1 MSKGSKF
8 KNNLANKL
16 KEKAAGEQE
25 AQAEAVAVAEAMNEV
40 YEGPEEMVYR
50 DDLVEED
57 LDKDQVSV
65 ATEVV
70 DGLSVAPTE
79 MLANEYKKLV
89 EQYEIE

>member
-8 KNNLANKL
+8 KNNLASKL
-16 KEKAAGEQE
+16 KEKQELQGEV
-25 AQAEAVAVAEAMNEV
+25 EAVKEE
-40 YEGPEEMVYR
+40 PEEMIYR
-50 DDLVEED
+50 DDAVGEE
-57 LDKDQVSV
+57 LERDQVSV

-89 EQYEIE
+89 EQYESE

>member
-8 KNNLANKL
+8 KNNLASKL
-16 KEKAAGEQE
+16 KEKQE
-25 AQAEAVAVAEAMNEV
+25 LQADAVVEAVKEE
-40 YEGPEEMVYR
+40 PEEMIYR
-50 DDLVEED
+50 DDAVGEE
-57 LDKDQVSV
+57 LERDQVSV

-89 EQYEIE
+89 EQYETE

>member
-8 KNNLANKL
+8 KNNLASKL
-16 KEKAAGEQE
+16 KEKQE
-25 AQAEAVAVAEAMNEV
+25 LQADAVVEAVKEE
-40 YEGPEEMVYR
+40 PEEMIYR
-50 DDLVEED
+50 DDAVGEE
-57 LDKDQVSV
+57 LERDQVSV

-89 EQYEIE
+89 EQYETEQSKRKELEE